1 VIVYGDDLEMMN
13 FFFQKLSLLSSFFFL
28 LFNEQNPN
36 HGDHDD
42 GASGRTIKIDEL
54 ASKRMVKGT
63 KIPRG

>member
-1 VIVYGDDLEMMN
+1 MFMGMKREGDD
-13 FFFQKLSLLSSFFFL
+13 FFFQKPSSSLSSFFFL

-42 GASGRTIKIDEL
+42 GANGRTIKIDEL